1 MTGLYLDEFTTGL
14 LVRHTLRRTV
24 TEADN
29 LLFST
34 LTHNSSP
41 LHLDAEF
48 MKQSEFGRPLVN
60 SCFTF
65 GLMIGVSVADTTQ
78 GTAIANLGYDE
89 LRFPKPVFAGDTLRF
104 ESEVL
109 AARASASRPGAG
121 IVKLAHRAF
130 NQRDELVA
138 SCQRDV
144 LVRRRPAGS

>member
-1 MTGLYLDEFTTGL
+1 MAGLFLDDFRPGL
-14 LVRHTLRRTV
+14 LVPHALHRTV

-41 LHLDAEF
+41 LHLDAQF
-48 MKQSEFGRPLVN
+48 MKQSEFGQPLIN

-65 GLMIGVSVADTTQ
+65 GLMIGVSVADTTH

-89 LRFPKPVFAGDTLRF
+89 LRFPKPVFVGDTLRF
-104 ESEVL
+104 ETEVL
-109 AARASASRPGAG
+109 AARASASRPDAG
-121 IVKLAHRAF
+121 IVKLAHRAY
-130 NQRDELVA
+130 NQHGELVA